1 MPDRPTLSE
10 LIAAARGH
18 LEAHVIPTLK
28 ASGDQRLYFQTL
40 VAANV
45 LAIAER
51 EIAHSR
57 AHLLQDWA
65 LHDQLDSAA
74 HPLPDD
80 PQAVQAAL
88 AERDAR
94 LAAAIRAGAYD
105 DDPRLL
111 DLLIA
116 RTTRALEIANPRLLL
131 TLIAEMGQPS

>member
-1 MPDRPTLSE
+1 MPDRPNVSE

-18 LEAHVIPTLK
+18 LEAHVIPALK

-57 AHLLQDWA
+57 DHLLQDWA
-65 LHDQLDSAA
+65 LHDQLDGAA
-74 HPLPDD
+74 QPLPDD
-80 PQAVQAAL
+80 PQAALTAL

-105 DDPRLL
+105 GDPRLL

-116 RTTRALEIANPRLLL
+116 RTTRALEIANPRLLM
-131 TLIAEMGQPS
+131 TLIAEMGRQA